1 MRGWL
6 LVLVIGGWLLP
17 STAHAAL
24 QADAAWEVRPTNG
37 SLLNGGCYDTG
48 GAGTDYSQQD
58 AAQLSIT
65 DGATTGAGVT
75 TFTSAAAGF
84 TSVMADNC
92 LHLESGTNVTPG
104 FYEIV

>member
-1 MRGWL
+1 MRAWWVGVVVWL
-6 LVLVIGGWLLP
+6 LAP
-17 STAHAAL
+17 SVWAAL
-24 QADAAWEVRPTNG
+24 AATTVWEIRPTNG
-37 SLLNGGCYDTG
+37 SDLNGACVNSATVV
-48 GAGTDYSQQD
+48 TDYSQQD

-84 TSVMADNC
+84 TSAMVGNC